1 MKSIRRDGENIPW
14 VAEQTCKNFSGAVV
28 WAGVTCEVEDGVTSA
43 QMAPCFWV
51 WVTPT
56 VLSAARC
63 NSCQKT
69 VSGMRCCWTGESHH
83 AVQDLARLTN
93 ISSWQSPS
101 LHPSEPW
108 SRGMRLVSP
117 SKACIN
123 SKKKKRDR
131 GPLVC
136 EHRQIR
142 WQSASWVTV
151 EILGDCTSSSLGWN
165 DYNYLLKQKILN
177 KNNTKKNLLP
187 DP

>member
-123 SKKKKRDR
+123 SKKKKRQR
-131 GPLVC
+131 STCLWTQANKMAVSILS
-136 EHRQIR
+136 HSWNFR
-142 WQSASWVTV
+142 WLYI
-151 EILGDCTSSSLGWN
+151 ILFRMEWL
-165 DYNYLLKQKILN
+165 
-177 KNNTKKNLLP
+177 
-187 DP
+187 